1 MRRLRYVICPKCQ
14 NVLKTVDKNGIHIEQ
29 CEGCRGIF
37 LDRGELEQIVGAEN
51 AYYAQAAP
59 PPYAG
64 GAPMPPP
71 GYQGAP
77 APGGHYG
84 RPDSPR
90 PYGGGYK
97 DSPKPYRGGRGGYKD
112 SPKPYRGGHGGYG
125 DSPRPYGG
133 GHGGH
138 GGHPR
143 RKRSF
148 LENLFD

>member
-1 MRRLRYVICPKCQ
+1 VICPKCQ
-14 NVLKTVDKNGIHIEQ
+14 NVMKTVDKNGIHIEQ

-37 LDRGELEQIVGAEN
+37 LDRGELEQVVGAEN

-59 PPYAG
+59 PPYVG

-77 APGGHYG
+77 RPGGHYG

-90 PYGGGYK
+90 PYGGGHRGHDGYA
-97 DSPKPYRGGRGGYKD
+97 DSPRA
-112 SPKPYRGGHGGYG
+112 YRGGHA

-133 GHGGH
+133 GHGGYGGHGSHGGYGSH
-138 GGHPR
+138 GGHGGR
-143 RKRSF
+143 RKRGF